1 MKELF
6 AAIEMLDKLPVPIL
20 EALRDYVSQEY
31 RSKVGRLAD
40 FVRSYLGYLGIE
52 IADATARDRKLR
64 YRISRDILENYQLP
78 RSPIEGENRDDANRF
93 AGSLSGS
100 HGLLP
105 LKLGIVGPSG
115 AFRTQ

>member
-1 MKELF
+1 LF
-6 AAIEMLDKLPVPIL
+6 AAIEMLDKLPVAIL
-20 EALRDYVSQEY
+20 EALRDYV
-31 RSKVGRLAD
+31 
-40 FVRSYLGYLGIE
+40 
-52 IADATARDRKLR
+52 
-64 YRISRDILENYQLP
+64 LENYQLP
-78 RSPIEGENRDDANRF
+78 RSPIEGENRDDADRF